1 MSRTSYLN
9 VNLNDKNIM
18 DDFRKTMLNHLNS
31 SEKKLQRISFLQSE
45 LQRSNQRDRKGCNS

>member
-45 LQRSNQRDRKGCNS
+45 LQRSNHRDRKGCNS

>member
-1 MSRTSYLN
+1 MSRTSHLN

-18 DDFRKTMLNHLNS
+18 DDFQKTMLNHLKLFG
-31 SEKKLQRISFLQSE
+31 KKIAKNILQSE